1 MKNMQYRLDLRG
13 TIVPFSLLK
22 VCQAFK
28 LMDTGE
34 ILEVVWSDP
43 DTQEDLFKVLPAS
56 SYDLISLDETKD
68 GQSAYRLTLL
78 KKRL

>member
-28 LMDTGE
+28 LMDT
-34 ILEVVWSDP
+34 VWSDP